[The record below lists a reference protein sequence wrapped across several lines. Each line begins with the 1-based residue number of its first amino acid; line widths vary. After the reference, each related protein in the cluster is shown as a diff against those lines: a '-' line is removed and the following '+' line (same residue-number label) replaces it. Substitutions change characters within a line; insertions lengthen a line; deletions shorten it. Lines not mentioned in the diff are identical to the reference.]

1 MAAPSAVV
9 VAVGEAMHT
18 PLAGLS
24 VLPLRAI
31 TGLNSGDGDG
41 AGGGRIG
48 KGDEANGGG
57 GSCASG
63 HDLSRPLVEP
73 TFSQCHRRPGKL
85 HSESIS
91 PQ

>member
-1 MAAPSAVV
+1 M
-9 VAVGEAMHT
+9 GEAMHT

-48 KGDEANGGG
+48 KGDGGG
-57 GSCASG
+57 DIWVGDDAG
-63 HDLSRPLVEP
+63 GGADAHERLVHTKP
-73 TFSQCHRRPGKL
+73 
-85 HSESIS
+85 
-91 PQ
+91 